1 MKKITSI
8 ISTLLIVAFA
18 ALALLLAGSVVPF
31 AGYQIRLV
39 TTGSMTPA
47 MPVGTAVFVKARTHY
62 SVGEVIT
69 FERSGEKIPTTHRIV
84 ADSIQAGEI
93 YYTTRGDANDAPD
106 QLPVAQSE
114 VLGAVWLSV
123 PYLGYVL
130 DFARRPA
137 GFALLVGVP
146 LAWVIGEDVLRR
158 RRSKVLASASTPL
171 P

>member
-1 MKKITSI
+1 MKKLTATV
-8 ISTLLIVAFA
+8 STLLVVAFA

-39 TTGSMTPA
+39 TTGSMAPT
-47 MPVGTAVFVKARTHY
+47 MPVGTAVFIKARAHY
-62 SVGEVIT
+62 AVGEVIT
-69 FERSGEKIPTTHRIV
+69 FERAGEKIPTTHRIV
-84 ADSIQAGEI
+84 SDSIQGGEL

-106 QLPVAQSE
+106 QLPVAQGD

-130 DFARRPA
+130 DFARRPT

-146 LAWVIGEDVLRR
+146 FLWVVGEDVLRR
-158 RRSKVLASASTPL
+158 RRKAIESIMTPL